1 MRVSISTPRGDVPS
15 IASTLTTVASDAP
28 SHILTH
34 DVNRLLQYLND
45 VNEARGA
52 ETKEMADNIQD
63 IKATLE
69 ELEALLRERT
79 FQEPVQVLQPQRFD
93 RLERPPALPHKDVSV
108 GRSVVSATSVETR
121 RSVRSERPT
130 PAPAAVPGKRE
141 APRLTRAISLSPPP
155 SRRIPSPDTL
165 TETMSFL
172 SSHHSDDLSLMESES
187 YPMELPPS
195 PSWPSS
201 SPVSSPDGSTSS
213 SPTSAPPSS
222 ITPSVELSDIGL
234 RHLEVPGRPRAATAT
249 LSASPTPPPLSSSP
263 SPSTVSSG
271 TARPVPPVSLAGV
284 RDDLAG
290 IRQQI
295 ENLLGAQDAASRQ
308 LEELRDRPMPMPM
321 PMPMPFSA
329 PVDRWDEFSERLH
342 VIEESLLRLLERG
355 RAAPPGPE
363 DEQSSVSGGLQSL
376 IDNIMRADR
385 DAERVEAPPTIHA
398 PIPRQPGGSFDEQ
411 LMEIM
416 MSGTAPAAPPVQ
428 APPPLIPLIYRPGP
442 RARPRSSSPIFEAD
456 LQPRPG
462 TFPVTYPPP
471 PSESS
476 RPTRRPHRPMRPG
489 RRAGP
494 PFGVPQS
501 ETESQPEVPIAM
513 TDTATAAPSGPQR
526 VDDRLIDFD
535 HEVQDGR
542 RRRLGGDGFIDMVR
556 FYISTMIPLTD
567 ASLVHFRRVC
577 VRALCLL
584 LLV

>member
-15 IASTLTTVASDAP
+15 IASTLTTVASEAP

-52 ETKEMADNIQD
+52 ENKEMADNIQD

-79 FQEPVQVLQPQRFD
+79 FQEPVQVPQPQRLE
-93 RLERPPALPHKDVSV
+93 RLEPPPPVPHKDVSV
-108 GRSVVSATSVETR
+108 GRSVVSAASVETR

-130 PAPAAVPGKRE
+130 SVPALTPAPAPVVRKPE
-141 APRLTRAISLSPPP
+141 FPRLTRAISLSPPP
-155 SRRIPSPDTL
+155 SRRIPSPDSL

-172 SSHHSDDLSLMESES
+172 SSHHSDDLSLMESEP

-201 SPVSSPDGSTSS
+201 SPVSSPDSSTSS

-222 ITPSVELSDIGL
+222 VTPSIELSDIGL
-234 RHLEVPGRPRAATAT
+234 RHLDVPGRRRAATAS
-249 LSASPTPPPLSSSP
+249 LSPSPTPPPLSSSP

-295 ENLLGAQDAASRQ
+295 ANLLDAQDATNRGID
-308 LEELRDRPMPMPM
+308 ELRDRPIPMPV
-321 PMPMPFSA
+321 PMPA
-329 PVDRWDEFSERLH
+329 PVDRWDEFSERLR
-342 VIEESLLRLLERG
+342 VIEESLLSLLERG
-355 RAAPPGPE
+355 RARPPRPE
-363 DEQSSVSGGLQSL
+363 DEQSSVSGGLQAL
-376 IDNIMRADR
+376 IDNMIQAGR
-385 DAERVEAPPTIHA
+385 EAGGEELPPVIHA
-398 PIPRQPGGSFDEQ
+398 PVPRQPGVSFDEQ

-416 MSGTAPAAPPVQ
+416 MSGAAPSAQPVQ

-442 RARPRSSSPIFEAD
+442 RARPRSSSPIFETD
-456 LQPRPG
+456 LPPRPG
-462 TFPVTYPPP
+462 TFPITRQPP

-476 RPTRRPHRPMRPG
+476 RPLRRPLRAMRPSG
-489 RRAGP
+489 RPGP
-494 PFGVPQS
+494 PMGVPRS
-501 ETESQPEVPIAM
+501 ETESRPEVPMMM
-513 TDTATAAPSGPQR
+513 TDTGTAAPSGTRQPDAGR
-526 VDDRLIDFD
+526 DIDFER
-535 HEVQDGR
+535 EVQDGR
-542 RRRLGGDGFIDMVR
+542 RRRVGGDGFIDRVGLH
-556 FYISTMIPLTD
+556 I
-567 ASLVHFRRVC
+567 SLVIALTERRF
-577 VRALCLL
+577 LFTDQL
-584 LLV
+584 